1 MEELEKNIIHGQV
14 DLDIIKK
21 VKENVSIPIIGNGD
35 IKTVNDAKKMFEYT
49 GVDGIMIGRAVIGTP
64 WIIGQIIN
72 KLDGG
77 ETQEISNQ
85 IKLEIIKEHLK
96 LVVAEKGEYIAIR
109 EMRKHICGYIKNLK
123 QSSKFREKV
132 NRIEDL
138 NELITCL
145 EEYFNSI

>member
-77 ETQEISNQ
+77 
-85 IKLEIIKEHLK
+85 
-96 LVVAEKGEYIAIR
+96 
-109 EMRKHICGYIKNLK
+109 
-123 QSSKFREKV
+123 
-132 NRIEDL
+132 
-138 NELITCL
+138 
-145 EEYFNSI
+145 